1 MLPQAVSSYRTYQ
14 ASIMKKLP
22 SFDASV
28 YVKLQ
33 ASLRVV
39 GEKNSRE
46 IKDACEQSFEEKE
59 RNKIERRLS
68 VYY

>member
-1 MLPQAVSSYRTYQ
+1 M
-14 ASIMKKLP
+14 MKKLP
-22 SFDASV
+22 SFEASE

-33 ASLRVV
+33 AAHRVV
-39 GEKNSRE
+39 AGKNSRK
-46 IKDACEQSFEEKE
+46 IKDACEQTAEEKMNEKE